1 MKHWLAALLL
11 LVAACAGPVGSQGER
26 GSTGPTGE
34 LGPRG
39 LMGPTGPA
47 GELGPR
53 GEQGP
58 PGDRGPVGEQGEQ
71 GEQGPVGPWGR
82 EGRIGLPGEQGPPG
96 PEGPRGL
103 PGAEGVAVGRYTI
116 VFPADSYNPTV
127 LIPEDAAT
135 GDEAFKIV
143 QFTAPYP
150 EGTNRA
156 FFDQGIVSA
165 FLFQDQQALSS
176 YGALSRNSRYITTYW
191 EGPMSDAG
199 VYAYSGA
206 RVLLN
211 WARRAGV
218 EFRDEGIV
226 MYVDT
231 FHLFEQG
238 RDDWRLELSR
248 LGPPAVTP

>member
-11 LVAACAGPVGSQGER
+11 LLAACNGTVGEQ
-26 GSTGPTGE
+26 
-34 LGPRG
+34 
-39 LMGPTGPA
+39 GPTGPR
-47 GELGPR
+47 GEQGRSGVTGPSGPPGPPGERVPR

-58 PGDRGPVGEQGEQ
+58 PGSV
-71 GEQGPVGPWGR
+71 
-82 EGRIGLPGEQGPPG
+82 GEQGPPG
-96 PEGPRGL
+96 PPGPAGPVGPKGYIGVPGPDGPQGEPGPQGP
-103 PGAEGVAVGRYTI
+103 PGAVGVAVGRYTI
-116 VFPADSYNPTV
+116 HFPADSYERNL

-135 GDEAFKIV
+135 GDEAFRIV

-150 EGTNRA
+150 TGTDRA
-156 FFDQGIVSA
+156 FFDAGIVSA
-165 FLFQDQQALSS
+165 YLFQDQQALSS
-176 YGALSRNSRYITTYW
+176 YGALNRDSRYITTYW
-191 EGPMSDAG
+191 EGPLADAG

-211 WARRAGV
+211 WARRVGV

-231 FHLFEQG
+231 FHLHPQG

-248 LGPPAVTP
+248 LGPP

>member
-11 LVAACAGPVGSQGER
+11 LLAAC
-26 GSTGPTGE
+26 T
-34 LGPRG
+34 
-39 LMGPTGPA
+39 
-47 GELGPR
+47 
-53 GEQGP
+53 
-58 PGDRGPVGEQGEQ
+58 GPVGEQGPTGPWGAQGQQGEQGPQGLRGEPGRVGPPGERGHRGPQ
-71 GEQGPVGPWGR
+71 GEQGPVGLVGPTGPH
-82 EGRIGLPGEQGPPG
+82 GPIGTQGDRGPP
-96 PEGPRGL
+96 GL
-103 PGAEGVAVGRYTI
+103 PGAVGVAVGRYTI

-127 LIPEDAAT
+127 LVPEGAAT
-135 GDEAFKIV
+135 GDEAFDIV

-150 EGTNRA
+150 RGTNRA

-176 YGALSRNSRYITTYW
+176 YGALNRDSRYITTYW

-231 FHLFEQG
+231 FHLFEKG
-238 RDDWRLELSR
+238 RDGWRLELSR
-248 LGPPAVTP
+248 LGPPEVAP